1 MNFRDEGLILN
12 IKNYSENSAII
23 KILSKSHGIYRG
35 FIKNSKSKK
44 FNSIIQIS
52 NLVSFEF
59 KNRIE
64 ENLGSFTN
72 IDLIESKISKFI
84 FEKIKL
90 DCIQSLLSIINDLF
104 LERENL
110 SQLFEKLNDFINKI
124 SNQKISQNEIIANY
138 IKLEI
143 FILSNLGY
151 GLDLESCVVTNSK
164 IDLAFVS
171 PKSARAV
178 SFNVGKNYAN
188 KLLKLPQFLISE
200 HIEPDYLSLLDG
212 LKLTEFFIEKFLIP
226 EKNFYN
232 SKQYLFY
239 RNNIRDKITVSPI
252 SNQLE
257 ID

>member
-1 MNFRDEGLILN
+1 
-12 IKNYSENSAII
+12 
-23 KILSKSHGIYRG
+23 
-35 FIKNSKSKK
+35 
-44 FNSIIQIS
+44 
-52 NLVSFEF
+52 
-59 KNRIE
+59 
-64 ENLGSFTN
+64 
-72 IDLIESKISKFI
+72 
-84 FEKIKL
+84 
-90 DCIQSLLSIINDLF
+90 
-104 LERENL
+104 
-110 SQLFEKLNDFINKI
+110 
-124 SNQKISQNEIIANY
+124 
-138 IKLEI
+138 
-143 FILSNLGY
+143 
-151 GLDLESCVVTNSK
+151 VVTNSK

-200 HIEPDYLSLLDG
+200 HIEPDYLSLLAG
-212 LKLTEFFIEKFLIP
+212 LKLTEFFIEKFLIS